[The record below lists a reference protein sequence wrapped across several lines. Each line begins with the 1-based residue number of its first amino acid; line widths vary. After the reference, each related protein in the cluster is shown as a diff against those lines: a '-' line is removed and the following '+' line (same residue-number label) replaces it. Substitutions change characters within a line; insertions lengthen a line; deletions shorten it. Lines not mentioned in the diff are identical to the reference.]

1 VLSVSDMPSSDF
13 VRTGY
18 GQLELLFA
26 LMVICALL
34 AIVLPLIVERIADRG
49 Y

>member
-1 VLSVSDMPSSDF
+1 VVNMPSSEI
-13 VRTGY
+13 VHTGY

-26 LMVICALL
+26 LMVICAFL
-34 AIVLPLIVERIADRG
+34 AVVLPLLVERIAGRG

>member
-1 VLSVSDMPSSDF
+1 MQSSDL

-26 LMVICALL
+26 LMIVCAFLAVVMPLL
-34 AIVLPLIVERIADRG
+34 VERIARRG